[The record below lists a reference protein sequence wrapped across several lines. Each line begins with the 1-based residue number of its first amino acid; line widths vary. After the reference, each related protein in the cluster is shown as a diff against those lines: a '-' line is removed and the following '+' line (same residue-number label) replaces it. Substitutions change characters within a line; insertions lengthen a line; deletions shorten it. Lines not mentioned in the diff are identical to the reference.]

1 MATPKPE
8 ETTPP
13 VAPAATPAAKPEETI
28 TVTVLEKILHSG
40 ELYAVGS
47 EITDTPKALA
57 SALETEKVK
66 VKE

>member
-13 VAPAATPAAKPEETI
+13 AAPAATPKPEETI
-28 TVTVLEKILHSG
+28 TVVALEKIFHSG
-40 ELYAVGS
+40 ELYAAGA
-47 EITDTPKALA
+47 EITDTPAMLK